1 MRASRWSRIFAF
13 ALSLGLGAPLAAQTG
28 TVTGKI
34 TEKLEGR
41 PVASAN
47 VQLVAAG
54 GRSVVAA
61 VTSADGSYRVSAAPG
76 TYTLQVI
83 ALGFQSVRVSGVA
96 LTAGASV
103 TQNVSLEARVV
114 QLEAVTTTVSR
125 QAEKTTVAPAQI
137 TVVPTVE
144 ITDRPAL
151 NITDHVKALPGVDAS
166 TGGLVQAN
174 VVGRGFNNIFS
185 GALLMLIDN
194 RFAAVPSLRVNVPA
208 FFTSTDQDIEKVEF
222 VLGPGAALYGPNSS
236 NGVLAI
242 TTKSPFESKGTTFSL
257 ESGFRSSSRD
267 ADGNATLDDGTEPY
281 YRVGFRHAS
290 AGSKVG
296 FKLSGE
302 YLQGQEWRMR
312 DLAEPDTLENVSYLK
327 DVNCTSELGCRNF
340 DIEKWN
346 FDGRIDWRPSA
357 GTQLTI
363 NGGISN
369 ASNLIEYTGIGAGQA
384 RDWAY
389 KYAQVRLR
397 TGRLFVQGFANF
409 SDAGNKDASDGT
421 GTYLFRDGNL
431 IVDQSRVW
439 AAQAQHSFDLGQKQ
453 TFTYGLDYAYTDA
466 RTGGTINGRNEDIDN
481 IEEVGGYLY
490 SQTRLSPKLDLIAA
504 LRADKHSALDD
515 INWSPRAAVVF
526 KPNDDQA
533 LRFTYNRAFSTPSN
547 NNLYLDIVAG
557 GLPTGS
563 KVRALGVPGDGFTF
577 RGYCGAGGFDDLCM
591 RSPFPTVNTQAYP
604 TQAAPFWPFAV
615 GGLVATVA
623 KNPALIP
630 PALAPYLP
638 EILTVLANTRAPT
651 PQEVRTQLRRLD
663 PTTKLFNDVLPDE
676 VADINQLKPTISN
689 VLELGYKGTFSQKF
703 RVELSGW
710 FERRENFVGP
720 LIVESPNVFL
730 DLATTGSYLGA
741 NYAPALVQTL
751 MAKYGP
757 AGMTVAQAVAIA
769 TGATQA
775 VTAGMAGLS
784 GNATLPGVPLGTVV
798 PDSPLTQ
805 NSDVFLTYRNF
816 GSVELWG
823 SDISAT
829 YLIGDRWSMAGAY
842 SYVNKDYFT
851 AEEAGGPTDVALNAP
866 QHKGALSVQYAQ
878 GVNGFA
884 AEARGR
890 FVAGFP
896 VNSGVYTTTLLPDG
910 TREDINDYSTLDL
923 TASYRFR
930 WGLMASAS
938 IQNLFNTNYQ
948 TFAGLPYLGRLV
960 MTRLTYT
967 F

>member
-1 MRASRWSRIFAF
+1 MRASRWSRNIAF
-13 ALSLGLGAPLAAQTG
+13 ALTLGLVAPVAAQTG

-54 GRSVVAA
+54 GRSVAAA
-61 VTSADGSYRVSAAPG
+61 VTAADGSYRVSAAPG

-96 LTAGASV
+96 VGAGASV

-137 TVVPTVE
+137 AVVPTVE

-151 NITDHVKALPGVDAS
+151 SVTDHVKALPGVDAS
-166 TGGLVQAN
+166 QGGMVQGN

-185 GALLMLIDN
+185 GALLMLVDN

-208 FFTSTDQDIEKVEF
+208 FFTATDQDIEKVEF

-242 TTKSPFESKGTTFSL
+242 TTKSPFESKGTSFTL
-257 ESGFRSSSRD
+257 ESGVRSSSRD
-267 ADGNATLDDGTEPY
+267 ADGASLGDGSEPY

-290 AGSKVG
+290 AFSKVG

-312 DLAEPDTLENVSYLK
+312 DPAEPDTLENLSYLK
-327 DVNCTSELGCRNF
+327 NVSCSSELGCRDF
-340 DIEKWN
+340 DLEKWN
-346 FDGRIDWRPSA
+346 FDGRIDWRPSV
-357 GTQLTI
+357 GTQLTV
-363 NGGISN
+363 NGGVSN

-389 KYAQVRLR
+389 KYAQLRLR
-397 TGRLFVQGFANF
+397 TGKLFVQGFANF
-409 SDAGNKDASDGT
+409 SDAGNENASDGT

-439 AAQAQHSFDLGQKQ
+439 AAQAQHSLDLGQKQ
-453 TFTYGLDYAYTDA
+453 TFTYGVDYAYTDA
-466 RTGGTINGRNEDIDN
+466 RTGNTINGRNEDNDN
-481 IEEVGGYLY
+481 IEEIGGYLY
-490 SQTRLSPKLDLIAA
+490 SQTRLTPKLDLIAA

-533 LRFTYNRAFSTPSN
+533 FRFTYNRAFSTPSN

-563 KVRALGVPGDGFTF
+563 KIRALGVPGDGFTF
-577 RGYCGAGGFDDLCM
+577 RGYCGVGGVDNLCM
-591 RSPFPTVNTQAYP
+591 RSPFPSVNVDAYP

-615 GGLVATVA
+615 GGLAATVA
-623 KNPALIP
+623 RNPGLIP
-630 PALAPYLP
+630 AALAPY
-638 EILTVLANTRAPT
+638 IQDIFAVLGATRAPT
-651 PQEVRTQLRRLD
+651 PQEVQTQLRRLD
-663 PTTKLFNDVLPDE
+663 PTNRVFNDILPGE

-689 VLELGYKGTFSQKF
+689 VLELGYKGTFSQRF
-703 RVELSGW
+703 RVEVAGW
-710 FERRENFVGP
+710 FEKRENFVGP

-730 DLATTGSYLGA
+730 DLATTGSFLAA
-741 NYAPALVQTL
+741 NFAPALVQAL
-751 MAKYGP
+751 MTKYGP
-757 AGMTVAQAVAIA
+757 AGMTVAQATAIA

-775 VTAGMAGLS
+775 VTGGMAGLS
-784 GNATLPGVPLGTVV
+784 GDKVLTGVPLGTVV

-823 SDISAT
+823 GDISAT

-866 QHKGALSVQYAQ
+866 QHKAALSVQYAE
-878 GVNGFA
+878 GVTGFA
-884 AEARGR
+884 AEARSR
-890 FVAGFP
+890 FVTGFP
-896 VNSGVYTTTLLPDG
+896 VNSGVYTTALLADG
-910 TREDINDYSTLDL
+910 TREDINDYATVDL

-938 IQNLFNTNYQ
+938 IQNLLNTNYQ